1 MSNSNNLLP
10 LEPDKY
16 YHIFNHANGK
26 ENPEGEEMPST
37 ML

>member
-16 YHIFNHANGK
+16 YHIFNNVNGK
-26 ENPEGEEMPST
+26 VKFVCER
-37 ML
+37 